1 MAIKMERGSGNVFL
15 DMGIPPG
22 EAAHLLLRSG
32 LLSHLTDL
40 IKRRKLSQ
48 KQAAKLLGVTQPR
61 VSDLMRGKLQL
72 FSLDTLVDMLS
83 KVGMKVHL
91 RVSSA
96 RHRPRHA
103 DAA

>member
-1 MAIKMERGSGNVFL
+1 MAITMERGSGNVFL
-15 DMGIPPG
+15 DMRIPPG

-72 FSLDTLVDMLS
+72 FSLDTLVDMLTRL
-83 KVGMKVHL
+83 G
-91 RVSSA
+91 VSVTLELKEKRRTRSA
-96 RHRPRHA
+96 
-103 DAA
+103 

>member
-15 DMGIPPG
+15 DMGIPQG

-72 FSLDTLVDMLS
+72 FSLDTLVDMLTRL
-83 KVGMKVHL
+83 G
-91 RVSSA
+91 VSVTLELKEKRRTRSA
-96 RHRPRHA
+96 
-103 DAA
+103 

>member
-1 MAIKMERGSGNVFL
+1 MAIKMERSSGNVFL
-15 DMGIPPG
+15 DMGRPPG

-72 FSLDTLVDMLS
+72 FSLDTLVDMLTRL
-83 KVGMKVHL
+83 G
-91 RVSSA
+91 VSVTLELKEKRRTRSA
-96 RHRPRHA
+96 
-103 DAA
+103 

>member
-72 FSLDTLVDMLS
+72 FSLDTLVDMLTRL
-83 KVGMKVHL
+83 G
-91 RVSSA
+91 VSVTLELKEKRRTRSA
-96 RHRPRHA
+96 
-103 DAA
+103 